1 MMVGSR
7 EINNIT
13 IRHDIKPGDMGYLIY
28 LHGLLYALENGY
40 DIEFEGYVANTFYE
54 FSQLYKK
61 YNSRLWIAQVG
72 NRIIGSIA
80 VIGRSAQEAQ
90 LRWFLIDPDYRGLG
104 LGKTL
109 LRKAMDFYKQFG
121 YTKVYLLT
129 VSEQKTAI
137 KLYEDMGFKK
147 VEEKSCKMWGKD
159 LVIELKYELELE
171 LNS

>member
-1 MMVGSR
+1 MIKSR

-28 LHGLLYALENGY
+28 LHGLLYARENGY

-61 YNSRLWIAQVG
+61 HSSRLWIAQDG

-104 LGKTL
+104 LGKVL
-109 LRKAMDFYKQFG
+109 LRKAMDFCKISG
-121 YTKVYLLT
+121 YTKIYLLT

-137 KLYEDMGFKK
+137 KLYEDIGFKK
-147 VEEKSCKMWGKD
+147 VEEKSSKMWGKD
-159 LVIELKYELELE
+159 RINELKYELI
-171 LNS
+171 LNY